1 MRVRSVFILLGMAV
15 VFFTVAVILGCR
27 IALGRRGIFAM
38 CCVFPMAIVLGRPFC
53 RFGAALG
60 QAVRH
65 HLDFF
70 TRGGQTDLGGANGI
84 FAVAPV
90 GQGQRLFV
98 GINRSGVFCA
108 FGQHAQGGQANQAL
122 RAQIFFFF
130 IGSLQIR
137 QRGAT
142 GKPGFHRVELVGLG
156 SGSLHLFAHGFHF
169 FGGSLSSLLSL
180 FNLGRGL
187 LGCLGQLFDGRLA
200 ALGLFPRQI
209 AKRRSAGHS
218 QRQDNF
224 QHGAFH
230 RISFTS
236 GAGDR
241 CAYAANLN
249 DILLYRHVGR
259 ELDGRHELGR
269 PPLRP
274 APRRLAASAGA
285 PG

>member
-1 MRVRSVFILLGMAV
+1 MLVSGFVCGFFTVFGMRVRSVFILLGVAV
-15 VFFTVAVILGCR
+15 VFFTVAIVLGCR
-27 IALGRRGIFAM
+27 IRLAMRRILA
-38 CCVFPMAIVLGRPFC
+38 MAIVLGRRFC

-98 GINRSGVFCA
+98 GINRSGVFRA

-122 RAQIFFFF
+122 RAQIFFLF
-130 IGSLQIR
+130 IGRLQIR

-156 SGSLHLFAHGFHF
+156 SGSLHLFAHGFHL
-169 FGGSLSSLLSL
+169 FGSGLRRLLSL
-180 FNLGRGL
+180 LNLGRGL

-200 ALGLFPRQI
+200 ALRLFPRQI

-218 QRQDNF
+218 QSQDNF
-224 QHGAFH
+224 QHSAFH
-230 RISFTS
+230 RASFTS
-236 GAGDR
+236 EQGT
-241 CAYAANLN
+241 AAL
-249 DILLYRHVGR
+249 I
-259 ELDGRHELGR
+259 
-269 PPLRP
+269 PLI
-274 APRRLAASAGA
+274 
-285 PG
+285 